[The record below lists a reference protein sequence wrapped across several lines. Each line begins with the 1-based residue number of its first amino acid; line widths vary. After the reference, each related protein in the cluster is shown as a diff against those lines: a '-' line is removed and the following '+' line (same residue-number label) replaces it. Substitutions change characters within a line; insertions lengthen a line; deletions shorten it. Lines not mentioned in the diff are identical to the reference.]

1 MIVSSRNSRTSIF
14 KSIFSLGTSQRSFL
28 CFFGGNLV
36 FANGLHVTSDYGKY
50 RLHCPPPWV
59 EYLSGYLSVWIFC
72 AVRLFFLTIGAIF
85 SSYRGLIVGVH
96 RLFLRSFFFPRVCP
110 GADYLLRY
118 LFFCAWISFPPLRL
132 PPTLSILTYLS
143 IRPYPQFLLFGRFF
157 FFLGLDLF
165 FLNIPLHFLR
175 ILLFFSNGTSD
186 LSYLAVLLGFI
197 QFYSVLLGF
206 IGFSWVFLG
215 FTRFD
220 WIIKGFYCI

>member
-118 LFFCAWISFPPLRL
+118 LFFLRVDFFSSS
-132 PPTLSILTYLS
+132 PAPSNIIYPHLSLDTTVPAVS
-143 IRPYPQFLLFGRFF
+143 VVRSVLLFSWPRSF
-157 FFLGLDLF
+157 F

-175 ILLFFSNGTSD
+175 ILLFFFRT
-186 LSYLAVLLGFI
+186 VLPI
-197 QFYSVLLGF
+197 SR
-206 IGFSWVFLG
+206 I
-215 FTRFD
+215 
-220 WIIKGFYCI
+220 